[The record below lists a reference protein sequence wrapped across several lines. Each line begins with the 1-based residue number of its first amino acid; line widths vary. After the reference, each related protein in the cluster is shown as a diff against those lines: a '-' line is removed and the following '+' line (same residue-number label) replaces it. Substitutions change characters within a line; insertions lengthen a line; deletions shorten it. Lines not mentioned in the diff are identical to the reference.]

1 MRSFVVFSLY
11 YFVFSKLF
19 LIVASWSYNALYVNW
34 FFMPLFVACIYL
46 SILRHRFPPLAADF
60 CLSVIGVAVFM
71 DAFSTLKNSMP
82 KVINFWADPYIAMID
97 RIMHLGVDPWVI
109 VHNLGGGLPSGI
121 VEAIYLKLWILV
133 AAGFPILVGTFDKNA
148 VRCKSY
154 LSIYLV
160 SWVVIGNVFA
170 LIFLSVGPIYY
181 DALLGG
187 DTFAGLNDTFVQIGV
202 ADSFLG
208 RIQSM
213 LWFQYENGLST
224 LGSGIS
230 AFPSVHVSVAAV
242 VACYLYD
249 TFRRP
254 LVTMLGVTYLCVIL
268 YLSVWVGWH
277 YAVDGYVSIAVVLTA
292 RYFIFLKS
300 MRPAKQDANTA

>member
-19 LIVASWSYNALYVNW
+19 IIFVSRDLNALYVNW
-34 FFMPLFVACIYL
+34 FFVPLFLACIYL
-46 SILRHRFPPLAADF
+46 SVFRHRFPALAADF

-82 KVINFWADPYIAMID
+82 KVLNFWADPYIAMID
-97 RIMHLGVDPWVI
+97 RILHFGVDPWII
-109 VHNLGGGLPSGI
+109 VHKVGGWLPSGI

-133 AAGFPILVGTFDKNA
+133 AAGFPILVGTFDRNTA
-148 VRCKSY
+148 RCRSY

-170 LIFLSVGPIYY
+170 LAFLSVGPIYY

-187 DTFAGLNDTFVQIGV
+187 DTFAGLSDTFVQLGV

-213 LWFQYENGLST
+213 LWFQYKNGLST

-230 AFPSVHVSVAAV
+230 AFPSVHVSVATV
-242 VACYLYD
+242 VACYFYD
-249 TFRRP
+249 TFRHP
-254 LVTMLGVTYLCVIL
+254 LMTILGITYLCVIL

-277 YAVDGYVSIAVVLTA
+277 YAVDGYVSIAVVLVA
-292 RYFIFLKS
+292 RYFIFLKNKRS
-300 MRPAKQDANTA
+300 VKQDANLA